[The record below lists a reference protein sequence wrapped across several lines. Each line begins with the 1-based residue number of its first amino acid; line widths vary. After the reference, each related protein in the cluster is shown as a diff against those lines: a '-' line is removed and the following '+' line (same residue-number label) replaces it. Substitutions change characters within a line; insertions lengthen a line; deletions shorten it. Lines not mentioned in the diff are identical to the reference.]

1 MIKVQRIS
9 VSGVFGSRHFLPSRV
24 RNYLKRWERK
34 IVGGGVLDNQNQTV
48 SFGGGGTVGLTNPQ
62 QLRLSDETCTRS
74 SQ

>member
-9 VSGVFGSRHFLPSRV
+9 VSGVFGSRYFLPSRV

-34 IVGGGVLDNQNQTV
+34 IVGDGVLDNQNQTV
-48 SFGGGGTVGLTNPQ
+48 SSGDGRTVGLTNPQ
-62 QLRLSDETCTRS
+62 QLQLSDKTFTWS